1 MAKSYNRVA
10 LVAGASGLVG
20 REILTLLLR
29 DTRYQS
35 VVSIGRRTLA
45 IEHPRLVQQI
55 VDFANLP
62 RLPKVDDVF
71 IALGTTLK
79 VAGSQAAFR
88 SVDYN
93 AIVAV
98 ALAAH
103 ASEATNIGVI
113 SALGAAAG
121 SRLFYNRVKG
131 ETEDALARL
140 GFDSLVIARPSLL
153 AGQRGAL
160 GQPTR
165 SGERI
170 GQVLMQALKPLMPT
184 RYHAIE
190 ARDVAFALIESVKT
204 DRPGTRILH
213 SSDMQGAYCG
223 G

>member
-29 DTRYQS
+29 DTQYQS

-79 VAGSQAAFR
+79 VVGSQAAFR

-103 ASEATNIGVI
+103 AS
-113 SALGAAAG
+113 
-121 SRLFYNRVKG
+121 
-131 ETEDALARL
+131 
-140 GFDSLVIARPSLL
+140 
-153 AGQRGAL
+153 
-160 GQPTR
+160 
-165 SGERI
+165 
-170 GQVLMQALKPLMPT
+170 
-184 RYHAIE
+184 
-190 ARDVAFALIESVKT
+190 
-204 DRPGTRILH
+204 
-213 SSDMQGAYCG
+213 
-223 G
+223 